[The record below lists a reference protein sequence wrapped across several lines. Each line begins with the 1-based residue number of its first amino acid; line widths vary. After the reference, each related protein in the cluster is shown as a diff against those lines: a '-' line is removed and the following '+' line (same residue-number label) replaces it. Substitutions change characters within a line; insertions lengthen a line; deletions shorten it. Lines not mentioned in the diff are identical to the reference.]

1 MSRVTTTNANAIIN
15 NFLAWNH
22 GHIVAA
28 VLSSAQLGGCS
39 NPNILRD
46 LHYSPEDPS
55 DWTFSWPHNLQTFM
69 LGVLYNSVPVY
80 QSGIYA
86 GGALQ
91 FSTRISVGDIH
102 INRVYNNYL
111 LLQGLIPCSTVWS
124 LVVLSE
130 ISGPLMSSNP
140 LADIFIFLM
149 FLIGKSQPGHWLY
162 PYLLYNYYLLL
173 KHRVLHYKDYIFI
186 HWKIE
191 TKKCNTI
198 EVY

>member
-1 MSRVTTTNANAIIN
+1 
-15 NFLAWNH
+15 
-22 GHIVAA
+22 
-28 VLSSAQLGGCS
+28 
-39 NPNILRD
+39 
-46 LHYSPEDPS
+46 
-55 DWTFSWPHNLQTFM
+55 M

-124 LVVLSE
+124 LVVISE

-149 FLIGKSQPGHWLY
+149 FLIGKVNQAI
-162 PYLLYNYYLLL
+162 
-173 KHRVLHYKDYIFI
+173 DYIHICFI
-186 HWKIE
+186 IIIYCLNIEYYIIKIIFLY
-191 TKKCNTI
+191 TGK
-198 EVY
+198 